1 MTKPMTFE
9 QWCELNGRRYIG
21 AATYEE
27 FEKNAKDYERY
38 LKTTNTEGGE

>member
-1 MTKPMTFE
+1 MDKTMTFE

-27 FEKNAKDYERY
+27 FEKNAKDYETY
-38 LKTTNTEGGE
+38 LSATTEGGA